1 MTREEF
7 EAKEAKIIASYR
19 KHPNAVSAFK
29 GPQAVCRDF
38 DDAVVAAGENA
49 GQDLNPITQP
59 AEFLEVF
66 ESSLEG
72 ILTA

>member
-1 MTREEF
+1 MNREEF
-7 EAKEAKIIASYR
+7 EARSAKIIAAYR
-19 KHPNAVSAFK
+19 NHPRAVVAFQ

-38 DDAVVAAGENA
+38 DDACAAAGENA
-49 GQDLNPITQP
+49 GQDFDPATHP
-59 AEFLEVF
+59 AEFLEMF